1 MPGLIRF
8 GRHFWPYLREYRKQ
22 ITVSMLFLFAE
33 TALIMLEPWPLKFII
48 DRITGHDGVSTQ
60 VSLSWL
66 DSLDSITL
74 LSVAATMLVIITLI
88 RAAANYYSTIGFALV
103 GNSVLTRIR
112 SDLFRHLQTLSL
124 LFHDRAR
131 TGDLVVRVIGDVGM
145 MKEVVVTALLPL
157 FGNLLIFF
165 GIFIVMLWLDWQ
177 LSLIVLATMP
187 LLAIVTMR
195 RSRRIQHVSKRNR
208 RREGD
213 MAATAS
219 ESIVAMKTVQSLSL
233 DERFSSDF
241 SHHNNKSMKEGV
253 QVKRLATGLERGV
266 DVMVAIA
273 TALVLW
279 FGSLRVMSHAL
290 SPGELLV
297 FIYYLKRAFRPMR
310 NFAKYTARLAKA
322 SAAGERVLEL
332 FDETPEIRDSEH
344 AIKAPDLDG
353 DIEFRNVS
361 FSYDADHSILNG
373 IDLHI
378 PAGQYVHIVGSSGNG
393 KSTLASL
400 LPRLYDPGNGAI
412 FIDGRDIREYTLASL
427 RSQISVVLQDT
438 LLFASS
444 IRENI
449 ALGAVDVTDEEIE
462 AAARLAN
469 AHEFISLLPD
479 GYDTIVGERGSTLS
493 NGQRQRIA
501 IARAAVRQTPILIL
515 DEPTVGLDPENEI
528 LVSDALERLAS
539 GRTTLHITHRLDSLS
554 SDDYIICIQNGEI
567 VEKGTKADLLA
578 RGGFFS
584 QLGGQPFHQNL
595 EQSGAA

>member
-1 MPGLIRF
+1 
-8 GRHFWPYLREYRKQ
+8 
-22 ITVSMLFLFAE
+22 
-33 TALIMLEPWPLKFII
+33 
-48 DRITGHDGVSTQ
+48 
-60 VSLSWL
+60 
-66 DSLDSITL
+66 
-74 LSVAATMLVIITLI
+74 
-88 RAAANYYSTIGFALV
+88 
-103 GNSVLTRIR
+103 
-112 SDLFRHLQTLSL
+112 
-124 LFHDRAR
+124 
-131 TGDLVVRVIGDVGM
+131 
-145 MKEVVVTALLPL
+145 
-157 FGNLLIFF
+157 
-165 GIFIVMLWLDWQ
+165 
-177 LSLIVLATMP
+177 
-187 LLAIVTMR
+187 
-195 RSRRIQHVSKRNR
+195 
-208 RREGD
+208 
-213 MAATAS
+213 
-219 ESIVAMKTVQSLSL
+219 
-233 DERFSSDF
+233 
-241 SHHNNKSMKEGV
+241 
-253 QVKRLATGLERGV
+253 
-266 DVMVAIA
+266 
-273 TALVLW
+273 
-279 FGSLRVMSHAL
+279 MSHAL

-332 FDETPEIRDSEH
+332 FDETPDIRDSEH

-361 FSYDADHSILNG
+361 FSYDTDHSILNG

-412 FIDGRDIREYTLASL
+412 FIDGRDIREYILASL
-427 RSQISVVLQDT
+427 RSQISVVLQYT

-444 IRENI
+444 IREN
-449 ALGAVDVTDEEIE
+449 IE